1 MTNYVEVNIDKQGE
15 NDVALLVGREI
26 ASAKLENDTLSLAFT
41 DGTSAQLWD
50 GGQSCCETRYVTT
63 DDDPVTLVGNC
74 IVSITTKQGPY
85 VREDY
90 QEHEQVFVEVQTTG
104 GFITLV
110 THNEHNGYY
119 GGFSI
124 RVKFAQQHVETPQEK
139 RFKRRLKD
147 QTFLGKAVF

>member
-1 MTNYVEVNIDKQGE
+1 MTNYTEINIDEQGE
-15 NDVALLVGREI
+15 NDVALLLGREI
-26 ASAKLENDTLSLAFT
+26 ASAKFEDDTLSLAFT

-74 IVSITTKQGPY
+74 IVSITTKPGPC
-85 VREDY
+85 EDVDY
-90 QEHEQVFVEVQTTG
+90 TVHEQVFVEVQTTG

-119 GGFSI
+119 GGFSV
-124 RVKFAQQHVETPQEK
+124 RVKFAQQHVVTPEER